1 MPSQVPPPRVPAMGM
16 PNAQFLQ
23 QQQQQQQQQQ
33 YRNQNPLMTKRV
45 PQPQPNNKLR
55 QNMPVPEELEEPSGD
70 ELDDISARDIA
81 VARYKRNH
89 DYLSEIFTPY
99 KAEHIVPPP
108 LEIQQ
113 SKEELEK
120 LIQEHDQKLVEQEK
134 LHQEKLSKFQKEHE
148 QFIQSMNQLNQ
159 ASTLES
165 IEQASDF
172 IAKEMNVQIEQRM
185 EQVKI
190 VPIPGIKEDAGKEQE
205 EKQVV
210 DQDNNMDIYF
220 DERTEENDF
229 FNDMVNTDDD
239 PTVSEFINTD

>member
-1 MPSQVPPPRVPAMGM
+1 MSSTNFYNQAMMPSQVPPPRVPAMGM

-55 QNMPVPEELEEPSGD
+55 QNMPVPEELEEPSGGLWQSYIVYNLCSLVFIID

-99 KAEHIVPPP
+99 KAGKQKHRMFLFFLLLIFCFLEHIVPPP

-120 LIQEHDQKLVEQEK
+120 LIVGL
-134 LHQEKLSKFQKEHE
+134 
-148 QFIQSMNQLNQ
+148 
-159 ASTLES
+159 
-165 IEQASDF
+165 
-172 IAKEMNVQIEQRM
+172 
-185 EQVKI
+185 
-190 VPIPGIKEDAGKEQE
+190 
-205 EKQVV
+205 
-210 DQDNNMDIYF
+210 
-220 DERTEENDF
+220 
-229 FNDMVNTDDD
+229 
-239 PTVSEFINTD
+239 